1 MCESH
6 LVSAQLSRPVLAE
19 ACCCCCFMYVC
30 MSAYGYVHSE
40 CRCWIPRNWSS
51 RQLSTVLHGCWE
63 RGLQF
68 SARTANAAN
77 PEPSLQPL
85 FVAIFVLFSE
95 TKSYYVA
102 QAGFRL
108 VAILW
113 SQPPKA
119 MTGVRRYAGLTR
131 GFCKDSLVLL
141 IRHLNTPPLH
151 PFCTGSCGYSL
162 LPGACLLLAFPQI
175 YREYRDVF
183 LSAGSC
189 RRQQWLGWPAPGL
202 SFLRLQLR
210 SQATPKSPGG
220 SPKTRRHRRGGEWE
234 VGGHDRAG
242 RHRQSLG

>member
-1 MCESH
+1 
-6 LVSAQLSRPVLAE
+6 
-19 ACCCCCFMYVC
+19 
-30 MSAYGYVHSE
+30 MSVYGYVHSE
-40 CRCWIPRNWSS
+40 CRCWIPWNWSS

-85 FVAIFVLFSE
+85 FVSIFVLFSE

-102 QAGFRL
+102 QASFRL

-119 MTGVRRYAGLTR
+119 MTGVRHYAGLTR

-189 RRQQWLGWPAPGL
+189 RRQQWLGWPAPGPSL
-202 SFLRLQLR
+202 SE
-210 SQATPKSPGG
+210 ATVEKSGDPKEFRRIPQKQGG
-220 SPKTRRHRRGGEWE
+220 TGGVGVG
-234 VGGHDRAG
+234 VGGRWG
-242 RHRQSLG
+242 PRQSWKAQAEPGVGVRSGLEKSLAPEEAQS